1 MNIELSDN
9 NIALTGQSSCH
20 LGYDRDSVELGI
32 VHFGPGAFHRA
43 HQAVY
48 TDDLLA
54 SGSKEWGICEV
65 SINSATVRD
74 KLLPQDNLYTLAILD
89 REISHRVIGAIKE
102 VLVAPEDPA
111 LVIQRLKLP
120 SIKAVT
126 LTVTEKGYCLTPE
139 GGLDFSHQAIVH
151 DLLNSDKPCS
161 VIGFIF
167 AGLRERYKQ
176 GIAPFVVISCDNV
189 SDNGKRLKRAVLDF
203 AQAIDATFVQWL
215 ENEVHFPCTMVDSI
229 TPATDDKF
237 CLSVEQLTGFKDN
250 WPIQRER
257 FTQWV
262 IEDIPNVTL
271 PPWASVGA
279 IVTKDVSGYELT
291 KLRVLNCLH
300 STLAFIG
307 TFIGLETV
315 EQAINNADIKAFL
328 EKMLH
333 DEIMPTL
340 PDVEGLNKAN
350 YGKKI
355 IQRFENPAIRHLLA
369 QIAWDSSQKIPYRII
384 AIINDNIANNKAS
397 PMLCLSLA
405 AWMKFV
411 VTQVST
417 GQPIIDPLKGK
428 LMGIAKYCDGSD
440 CDVDQFVSLGQI
452 FPKQLQ
458 SNKQFIDDIKRAYQ
472 MFNQHRACEISNI
485 LTSLRAA

>member
-1 MNIELSDN
+1 MNTRLSER
-9 NIALTGQSSCH
+9 NILQTADDSCH
-20 LGYDRDSVELGI
+20 YGYDRASVELGI

-48 TDDLLA
+48 TDDLLVN
-54 SGSKEWGICEV
+54 GSIKWGICEV

-89 REISHRVIGAIKE
+89 HEVSHRVIGAIKE
-102 VLVAPEDPA
+102 VLVAPENPA
-111 LVIQRLKLP
+111 LVIQRLTLP
-120 SIKAVT
+120 EIKAVT

-139 GGLDFSHQAIVH
+139 GGLDFEHEAIVH
-151 DLLNSDKPCS
+151 DLQNIDKPCS
-161 VIGFIF
+161 VIGFIC

-176 GIAPFVVISCDNV
+176 GITPFVVISCDNV
-189 SDNGKRLKRAVLDF
+189 SDNGKRLKRAVVDF
-203 AQAIDATFVQWL
+203 ARTDDPVFSRWL
-215 ENEVHFPCTMVDSI
+215 EKEVHFPCTMVDSI
-229 TPATDDKF
+229 TPATNERF
-237 CLSVEQLTGFKDN
+237 CLSVEQHTGFKDN
-250 WPIQRER
+250 WPIQRES
-257 FTQWV
+257 FSQWV

-315 EQAINNADIKAFL
+315 EQAIKNAGIKAFL

-333 DEIMPTL
+333 DEILPTL
-340 PDVEGLNKAN
+340 PDVEGLNKVA

-369 QIAWDSSQKIPYRII
+369 QIAWDSSQKIPYRIL
-384 AIINDNIANNKAS
+384 AIVSDNIAKNKAS

-405 AWMKFV
+405 AWIKFV
-411 VTQVST
+411 VANVSAE
-417 GQPIIDPLKGK
+417 QDIIDPLADKFVS
-428 LMGIAKYCDGSD
+428 IAKTCDGSD
-440 CDVDQFVSLGQI
+440 IDVERFITLEQV

-458 SNKQFIDDIKRAYQ
+458 TNKSFIDDIKTAYQ
-472 MFNQHRACEISNI
+472 LFNQHRADEISTI
-485 LTSLRAA
+485 LTSVRAV